1 MILIAIICIFFN
13 NFANMNVDTDK
24 KRSFW
29 IDMAKGY
36 GIILVLIGHVDM
48 PYMTDTLYAFHIPLF
63 FFLSGYCFNI
73 KSDFNSFIRSKIKR
87 LLIPY
92 VCLCIPIIFANM
104 FFIGDFSCSYLICE
118 VEGFVVQERFTT
130 LWFISCLLL
139 VNSLM
144 YPIVR
149 YCKSSKQTV
158 FFVLMLTL
166 IGIILWRKGV
176 LVLPWNIDA
185 SFVVL
190 PFFYVGFLLKG
201 KIKEEAFKGQKK
213 LITYLGV
220 LLLVIIIY
228 ILNEKN
234 ISLSGTK
241 VDIFYSNF
249 NIEWLSYV
257 IAFLGIIM
265 VTILSLCINN
275 SFLMYI
281 GRNSMI
287 FFAWHQSIVFPFLSL
302 IYWKTGI
309 SQLAIYHD
317 TTFFKWFSILMAIV
331 ILSLL
336 NEVVI
341 NSRIKFIL
349 GQ

>member
-1 MILIAIICIFFN
+1 MILNAIICIFFN

-73 KSDFNSFIRSKIKR
+73 KSDFNFFIRSKIKR

-118 VEGFVVQERFTT
+118 VEGFVVQERYTT

-166 IGIILWRKGV
+166 IGIILWRKGI

-213 LITYLGV
+213 LITYLGI
-220 LLLVIIIY
+220 LLLVIIILFIRKSDIY
-228 ILNEKN
+228 Q
-234 ISLSGTK
+234 SLKRTCAS
-241 VDIFYSNF
+241 
-249 NIEWLSYV
+249 E
-257 IAFLGIIM
+257 
-265 VTILSLCINN
+265 
-275 SFLMYI
+275 
-281 GRNSMI
+281 
-287 FFAWHQSIVFPFLSL
+287 
-302 IYWKTGI
+302 
-309 SQLAIYHD
+309 
-317 TTFFKWFSILMAIV
+317 
-331 ILSLL
+331 
-336 NEVVI
+336 
-341 NSRIKFIL
+341 
-349 GQ
+349 